1 MTRENNPPAFA
12 VQRLRDLQSALL
24 EADDR
29 LTDSDRRLAAVLL
42 ADPAQASY
50 ISANEAARLG
60 GVHPTSAVRFARK
73 LGYEN
78 YSDLRAHMRSK
89 IMQTSVVSAQRMRA
103 RLQQAQQSGSLQSVV
118 DSDVR
123 ALQQISQQ
131 VSEQQVAKMTQL
143 IMQAPSII
151 VVGLGHA
158 GMLAR
163 YFSLRLR
170 RSSYPAI
177 GLDRVD
183 WRCEDEFALAN
194 KESLL
199 LCIIFRKVDKS
210 MALLIAKAR
219 SLGMKVAVITDLT
232 QLRPKPDLALAANRG
247 SEGESQSL
255 AVPMALCNAVI
266 LDLARKD
273 EGRSMVSLEKLAAI
287 RKK

>member
-1 MTRENNPPAFA
+1 MARERSEPKNTRALP
-12 VQRLRDLQSALL
+12 RDLQSALL

-29 LTDSDRRLAAVLL
+29 LTDSDRRLAAALL

-89 IMQTSVVSAQRMRA
+89 IMQTPVVSAQRMRA
-103 RLQQAQQSGSLQSVV
+103 RLQQAQHAGSLHSVV
-118 DSDVR
+118 EGDVR
-123 ALQQISQQ
+123 ALQQIPTQ
-131 VSEQQVAKMTQL
+131 VSEQQITQLTQL
-143 IMQAPSII
+143 IMQAPSILI
-151 VVGLGHA
+151 VGLGHA

-177 GLDRVD
+177 GLDRID
-183 WRCEDEFALAN
+183 WRCEDELALA
-194 KESLL
+194 KKDSLL
-199 LCIIFRKVDKS
+199 LCIVFRKVDKPIE
-210 MALLIAKAR
+210 ALMTKAR
-219 SLGMKVAVITDLT
+219 SLGIRVAVITDLM

-273 EGRSMVSLEKLAAI
+273 EGRSMNALEQLAAI